1 MRLRRPTAAPL
12 VALSLAAT
20 LAGCPSSQEQA
31 ERARGDAVEALQRGE
46 RNQALAAI
54 ESLRKSQPDTPE
66 ALLEL
71 AGLLMAAG
79 ESLDTLWLLQDGIE
93 RFPDRDD
100 LRLALA
106 GSALQVSNA
115 TLARRVAAEIE
126 EDSEHHPAG
135 LVVLARAELEL
146 GNLDDALAMLE
157 QAEARYPDRP
167 EAALFRITTLV
178 TERRYEEAERALAEV
193 RGRLEPAI
201 PEEIDTT
208 QARALQGLRRIEIQL
223 YNRQA
228 SSGND
233 PAALERLLALVEEDP
248 SDGIAWQAAIQGMTR
263 AGRGAEA
270 LERLEAAVD
279 DDPERLVLYGPLASL
294 YSRQGRVDDAE
305 ALLEQL
311 ALHSKSASAYLVL
324 ASFQSRRGDE
334 EAAFATYATALAEIT
349 DEPELHRYHAEALL
363 SFDRVDE
370 ARAAAT
376 HYWNAEPD
384 TPLGEYLRARLDLAE
399 GDADAAKRRLET
411 VLPLLDQAATQ
422 FWLGAALEAT
432 GDREGARRRYGLAQV
447 RDRSDPAPAFALM
460 RLAEARGDWKE
471 VFNQSRMILAG
482 APGSYEAWAA
492 LIIALTEL
500 GQSADA
506 EQAADQAL
514 NVLPERTE
522 LHTLRAR
529 TLSAQGRVDEA
540 LAALDAAG
548 TEDPAIEAQR
558 VLALGIAG
566 RIDAGLERS
575 DAALAIHPE
584 SAELHAARAA
594 LLFQQ
599 GRADEGSSETD
610 HALRLDPDDPR
621 PLRTRCQFRAATG
634 RLDAALADCEAYLET
649 HPDDPGVHFMLGAVL
664 AGASRIEAAI
674 AAYRRAAELDPDAF
688 APRNNLAELL
698 AQEGV
703 LEGAL
708 AVAQDAFAIDGENPY
723 VLDTLGFL
731 YLKKGLAER
740 AVSLLEDAH
749 RGAPQIPEVG
759 IHLAMAYGEAGRG
772 DEARRLLGALESR
785 SDTSEAQR
793 AQINEARDSLPEPR

>member
-1 MRLRRPTAAPL
+1 MRLRRPTAALL
-12 VALSLAAT
+12 VALPLGAM

-31 ERARGDAVEALQRGE
+31 ERARGEAHEALQRGE

-54 ESLRKSQPDTPE
+54 ESLRENQPDTPE

-79 ESLDTLWLLQDGIE
+79 ESLETVWMLQDGVE

-115 TLARRVAAEIE
+115 TLARRVVAEID

-146 GNLDDALAMLE
+146 GNLEDALAMLE

-178 TERRYEEAERALAEV
+178 TERRYEEAERALAEARARLGPV
-193 RGRLEPAI
+193 ALEPT
-201 PEEIDTT
+201 DTT
-208 QARALQGLRRIEIQL
+208 QAQFLQALRRIEIQL
-223 YNRQA
+223 YSRQA
-228 SSGND
+228 SNGKD
-233 PAALERLLALVEEDP
+233 EAALERLLALVDEDP
-248 SDGIAWQAAIQGMTR
+248 SDGMAWQAAVQALGR

-270 LERLEAAVD
+270 LRRLEAAVD
-279 DDPERLVLYGPLASL
+279 EDPERLVLYGPLASL
-294 YSRQGRVDDAE
+294 YSRLGRVDDAE

-311 ALHSKSASAYLVL
+311 ALRSKSASAYLVL
-324 ASFQSRRGDE
+324 ASFQARRGDE
-334 EAAFATYATALAEIT
+334 AATFATYATALAEMP
-349 DEPELHRYHAEALL
+349 DEPELRRYHAEALL
-363 SFDRVDE
+363 SFDRVEE

-384 TPLGEYLRARLDLAE
+384 APLGEYLRARLDLAE
-399 GDADAAKRRLET
+399 GDADSAKRRLET
-411 VLPLLDQAATQ
+411 ILPRLDQAATQ

-447 RDRSDPAPAFALM
+447 RDRSDPAAAFALM
-460 RLAEARGDWKE
+460 RLAEGRGDWKE
-471 VFNQSRMILAG
+471 VFNQSQMILAG

-500 GQSADA
+500 GQAADA

-514 NVLPERTE
+514 KVLPERSE

-529 TLSAQGRVDEA
+529 TLTTQGRIEEA

-548 TEDPAIEAQR
+548 SDDPAVEAQR

-566 RIDAGLERS
+566 RVDEGLARS
-575 DAALAIHPE
+575 DTALASDPE

-594 LLFQQ
+594 LLFQL
-599 GRADEGSSETD
+599 GRADEGGAETD
-610 HALRLDPDDPR
+610 HALRLDPGDPR

-634 RLDAALADCEAYLET
+634 RLDTALADCEAYLET
-649 HPDDPGVHFMLGAVL
+649 HPDDPGVHFMRGAVL
-664 AGASRIEAAI
+664 AGAGRIEAAI

-698 AQEGV
+698 AEQGD

-759 IHLAMAYGEAGRG
+759 IHLAMAYGQAGRG
-772 DEARRLLGALESR
+772 DDAERLLGALESR
-785 SDTSEAQR
+785 PETSEAHR
-793 AQINEARDSLPEPR
+793 AQINQARDSLAGHP